1 MGPELIVKTPTKNSF
16 FKAISMA
23 LVGVLV
29 GLPTITSSFAMMELG
44 VSQSREQFGA
54 GIPGGQQIL
63 KVWGITR
70 GVKWEGML
78 PTKWAAYGLMATLA
92 QEHSA

>member
-1 MGPELIVKTPTKNSF
+1 
-16 FKAISMA
+16 
-23 LVGVLV
+23 
-29 GLPTITSSFAMMELG
+29 MMELG